1 MRFFRIYSATFALG
15 LALAAAI
22 ILPLATQPAY
32 SQAISTNGGAIQ
44 GTVSDPSGA
53 VIPGAKITVSSPDMG
68 FTRALTSDSAGFY
81 SLGPLTPGR
90 YTITVEAAGFDREVL
105 KTVVVVG
112 TVSSGNVRL
121 KIGAGTTVIEVD
133 ASALQQRV

>member
-1 MRFFRIYSATFALG
+1 MRFLRLPSTFFALG

-22 ILPLATQPAY
+22 VLLPGTQSAY

-53 VIPGAKITVSSPDMG
+53 VIPGAKITVSSPDTG

-90 YTITVEAAGFDREVL
+90 YTITVEAAGFDRELL
-105 KTVVVVG
+105 KTVVAVG
-112 TVSSGNVRL
+112 TVTR
-121 KIGAGTTVIEVD
+121 AT
-133 ASALQQRV
+133 